1 MIRLF
6 DRHVVR
12 TQKELDGMWKFVRED
27 GAEYMIPVPGC
38 LEQNPELLNYRGK
51 GTFYKKVSVREKT
64 NIRLVLKGVSHT
76 ADVYFDDVFLM
87 HHYNAYTGF
96 AGIVRDV
103 EPGLHE
109 IKVCVDNSFGEA
121 SALHVPN
128 DYYTY
133 GGIIRPVVFEQI
145 GDVYIKNVHFT
156 PCRAEEGWNG
166 RVEVEIENLGQSGTD
181 AEIRLEL
188 AGIRLEERVEIAAQ
202 SVFKT
207 TWNLCCGKVME
218 WSADAPALYFLNMEL
233 VKDGKAIDDYID
245 RIGFREISMEGN
257 RLLLNGKPVF
267 LKGFNRHEDYGT
279 LGNAIP
285 LQIMVQDMDWMRE
298 AGANA
303 VRTCH
308 YPNDERF
315 LDLCDERGML
325 VWEEN
330 HARGFSLERM
340 CNPNFDRQC
349 RDCIDEM
356 IEQHYNHPSIVIWG
370 ILNECDSASETGR
383 KKYEAQYGQIRSLDA
398 SRPVTSATC
407 QHFRDIC
414 LDLPD
419 IVSINMYSGWYEDV
433 PVKERHEQEMEWIR
447 ETGGAGKP
455 VIISE
460 FGGAAIYGY
469 RDRGRC
475 KWSEERQADI
485 IRENLEVYREDE
497 RITGVFVWQFADCKV
512 TEEEWSQTRARCHN
526 NKGIM
531 DEYRRPKEAFD
542 VIKELFEGIGRNSME
557 SR

>member
-267 LKGFNRHEDYGT
+267 LK
-279 LGNAIP
+279 
-285 LQIMVQDMDWMRE
+285 
-298 AGANA
+298 
-303 VRTCH
+303 
-308 YPNDERF
+308 
-315 LDLCDERGML
+315 
-325 VWEEN
+325 
-330 HARGFSLERM
+330 
-340 CNPNFDRQC
+340 
-349 RDCIDEM
+349 
-356 IEQHYNHPSIVIWG
+356 
-370 ILNECDSASETGR
+370 
-383 KKYEAQYGQIRSLDA
+383 
-398 SRPVTSATC
+398 
-407 QHFRDIC
+407 
-414 LDLPD
+414 
-419 IVSINMYSGWYEDV
+419 
-433 PVKERHEQEMEWIR
+433 
-447 ETGGAGKP
+447 
-455 VIISE
+455 
-460 FGGAAIYGY
+460 
-469 RDRGRC
+469 RC
-475 KWSEERQADI
+475 
-485 IRENLEVYREDE
+485 V
-497 RITGVFVWQFADCKV
+497 
-512 TEEEWSQTRARCHN
+512 
-526 NKGIM
+526 
-531 DEYRRPKEAFD
+531 
-542 VIKELFEGIGRNSME
+542 
-557 SR
+557 

>member
-1 MIRLF
+1 
-6 DRHVVR
+6 
-12 TQKELDGMWKFVRED
+12 MWDYVRED
-27 GAEYMIPVPGC
+27 GATYTIPVPGC
-38 LEQNPELLNYRGK
+38 LEQHPELLNYRGK
-51 GTFYKKVSVREKT
+51 GTFYKKVFVREKT
-64 NIRLVLKGVSHT
+64 NIRLELKGVSHT
-76 ADVYFDDVFLM
+76 ADVCFDGVFLM

-96 AGIVRDV
+96 AGIVKDV
-103 EPGLHE
+103 EPGVHE

-133 GGIIRPVVFEQI
+133 GGIIRPVVLEQI
-145 GDVYIKNVHFT
+145 GEVYIRTVHVT
-156 PCRAEEGWNG
+156 PYRSEAGWNCK
-166 RVEVEIENLGQSGTD
+166 VEVWVENLGPEEAA
-181 AEIRLEL
+181 AELRLEL
-188 AGIRLEERVEIAAQ
+188 AGTQVTENIGIGAQGISKIVRNMRCEDVEEWNVD
-202 SVFKT
+202 SPKLYLLKT
-207 TWNLCCGKVME
+207 ELLTGGKV
-218 WSADAPALYFLNMEL
+218 A
-233 VKDGKAIDDYID
+233 DDYID
-245 RIGFREISMEGN
+245 RVGFREISLDGR
-257 RLLLNGKPVF
+257 RLMVNGKPVF

-279 LGNAIP
+279 IGNAIP
-285 LQIMVQDMDWMRE
+285 LQIMVQDMDLMRE

-349 RDCIDEM
+349 KDCIDEM
-356 IEQHYNHPSIVIWG
+356 ITQHYNHPSIVVWG

-383 KKYEAQYGQIRSLDA
+383 KKYAEQYGQIRSLDA
-398 SRPVTSATC
+398 SRPVTSASC
-407 QHFRDIC
+407 QHFKDIC

-419 IVSINMYSGWYEDV
+419 IVSVNMYSGWYEDV
-433 PVKERHEQEMEWIR
+433 PAKERHEQEMEWIR
-447 ETGGAGKP
+447 ENGGAGKP

-460 FGGAAIYGY
+460 FGAAAIYGY
-469 RDRGRC
+469 RDRGHC

-497 RITGVFVWQFADCKV
+497 RLTGVFIWQFADCKV
-512 TEEEWSQTRARCHN
+512 TEEEWSPTRARCHN
-526 NKGIM
+526 NKGVT

-542 VIKELFEGIGRNSME
+542 VVKEMYAGMGVER
-557 SR
+557 R